1 MSIALSPAA
10 LAQSAGPLSAEHHQQ
25 IASAHTRAAKIRS
38 AARVAAFNGWVTG
51 AFALLSIP
59 FAPFSI
65 AGFLVAVG
73 LCVVTYHE
81 FRGKKLLLA
90 FDPKAAT
97 LLGWNQIGFL
107 GLIVVYSLWMI
118 VDGFTGAGPFAKEL
132 EQHPELQQALGS
144 MEEFQQLYRLVI
156 LAIYGTVIAL
166 SAVFQGCNAFYYFT
180 RLSHIQAY
188 VRETPGWI
196 IEMQRAS
203 PR

>member
-25 IASAHTRAAKIRS
+25 IASAHARGEKIRS

-51 AFALLSIP
+51 AFALLSLP

-73 LCVVTYHE
+73 LCVVTYNE

-97 LLGWNQIGFL
+97 LLGWNQVGFL
-107 GLIVVYSLWMI
+107 GLIVAYSLWMI
-118 VDGFTGAGPFAKEL
+118 VDGFTGTGPFAKEL
-132 EQHPELQQALGS
+132 AQHPELQQALGS

-156 LAIYGTVIAL
+156 LAIYGSVIAL
-166 SAVFQGCNAFYYFT
+166 STVFQGFNAFYYFT
-180 RLSHIQAY
+180 RLTLIQAY

-196 IEMQRAS
+196 LEMQQATS
-203 PR
+203 K